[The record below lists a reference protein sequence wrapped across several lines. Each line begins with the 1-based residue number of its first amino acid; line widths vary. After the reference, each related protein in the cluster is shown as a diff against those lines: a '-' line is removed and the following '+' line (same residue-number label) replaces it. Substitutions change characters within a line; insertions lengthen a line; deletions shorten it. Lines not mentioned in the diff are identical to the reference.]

1 MSHFPIFQVDLQSGH
16 WLAAECGHCSP
27 CCCSALPLIM
37 PATASPSTPAAT
49 PKKKINAAWREG
61 VPNLPASN
69 DALERAALAG
79 AMLTLAAGDSE
90 LTRGQLTKQAYKA
103 VGSRTNKAEAVLAN
117 LEYCEDND
125 KDYDPASKYGQKTG
139 PVGRAEGSPEAPARA
154 RAAMK
159 LAGPSIRDGVGHYN
173 VLAEEDGGR
182 QIGDRSTRLLAN
194 LAGMGPDGIRAVK
207 RPKLPMFTA
216 ANKTDR
222 LSMAK
227 VINQDIDPKEF
238 RPYFKNVP
246 RCGRS
251 VRKARASGLGGEKTV
266 LPPMASACKY
276 TFILTE

>member
-1 MSHFPIFQVDLQSGH
+1 M
-16 WLAAECGHCSP
+16 
-27 CCCSALPLIM
+27 
-37 PATASPSTPAAT
+37 
-49 PKKKINAAWREG
+49 
-61 VPNLPASN
+61 
-69 DALERAALAG
+69 
-79 AMLTLAAGDSE
+79 
-90 LTRGQLTKQAYKA
+90 
-103 VGSRTNKAEAVLAN
+103 LAN

-182 QIGDRSTRLLAN
+182 QIGERSTRLLSE